1 MRMSR
6 IYLVLSIVSMM
17 AAVFVGAAH
26 KHHKKKK
33 REARDCRVE
42 RQLPGGVAFDG
53 SVTELQRDAFR
64 MVQTRDYAA
73 MLARA
78 ERLLQLDP
86 DDPLN
91 HEIKA
96 YALRGHGMPRL
107 SAESYE
113 AAIQRALAEGSEDGL
128 VLCDC
133 YIGLAACQFAAGDRA
148 EALKNI
154 ELALALT
161 EQRRRAEQSEDAY
174 YQLACAYA
182 VRSTMVDETERAKER
197 SRAIANLKFAI
208 AAGYDG
214 WDHMRNDLDLA
225 PLHGYASFEELFPG
239 GPLDE

>member
-6 IYLVLSIVSMM
+6 IYLVLSIVSMV

-26 KHHKKKK
+26 KQYKKKK
-33 REARDCRVE
+33 REARECRVE
-42 RQLPGGVAFDG
+42 RQYQDADANIH
-53 SVTELQRDAFR
+53 ELQRDAFR
-64 MVQTRDYAA
+64 MVQTRDYKA
-73 MLARA
+73 MQARA
-78 ERLLQLDP
+78 ERLLQLDA

-91 HEIKA
+91 HEISA
-96 YALRGHGMPRL
+96 YALRGQKLHRL
-107 SAESYE
+107 SAEAYE

-148 EALKNI
+148 EALQNI

-197 SRAIANLKFAI
+197 GRAIANLKFAI

-225 PLHGYASFEELFPG
+225 PLHGYASFEELFPTS
-239 GPLDE
+239 PLDD

>member
-6 IYLVLSIVSMM
+6 IYLVLSIVSMV

-26 KHHKKKK
+26 KQYKKKK
-33 REARDCRVE
+33 REARECRVE
-42 RQLPGGVAFDG
+42 RQYQSADANIH
-53 SVTELQRDAFR
+53 ELQRDAFR
-64 MVQTRDYAA
+64 MVQTRDYKA
-73 MLARA
+73 MQARA
-78 ERLLQLDP
+78 ERLLQLNP

-91 HEIKA
+91 HEISA
-96 YALRGHGMPRL
+96 YALRGQKLHRL
-107 SAESYE
+107 SAEAYE

-154 ELALALT
+154 EMALALT
-161 EQRRRAEQSEDAY
+161 EQRRRVEQSEDAY

-197 SRAIANLKFAI
+197 GRAIANLKFAI

-239 GPLDE
+239 GPLD